1 MSYGA
6 SVRTELLG
14 QAGSSESANVA
25 CPSPS
30 IQAQEVL
37 VSNGRALEQATAVA
51 RAAEQAHESLQSHLD
66 HTRVKSE
73 ALKGRIRRVEDN
85 NRLLL
90 KVVIGLFVGVALL
103 IVILLVRKFI

>member
-1 MSYGA
+1 MSSGA
-6 SVRTELLG
+6 SLRTALLG
-14 QAGSSESANVA
+14 QAGSRESANVVGQ
-25 CPSPS
+25 S

-37 VSNGRALEQATAVA
+37 FSNERALGQAAAVA
-51 RAAEQAHESLQSHLD
+51 RATEQAHESLQSHLD
-66 HTRVKSE
+66 HTRANSE

-85 NRLLL
+85 NRMLL